1 MVVSDLLAAGH
12 APAAVVV
19 IDTDPERALLAA
31 RRGVFAAVGD
41 ASFPKFLRLARVAA
55 AHSVVVCVGDD
66 VATIRIVRQARLLAP
81 SVRIAAAVWA
91 TGAELTARDAGA
103 GVAIGLSGIAGRLA
117 ARTALRSG
125 DGRPR

>member
-19 IDTDPERALLAA
+19 IDTDPEGALLAA
-31 RRGVFAAVGD
+31 RRGVLAAVGD